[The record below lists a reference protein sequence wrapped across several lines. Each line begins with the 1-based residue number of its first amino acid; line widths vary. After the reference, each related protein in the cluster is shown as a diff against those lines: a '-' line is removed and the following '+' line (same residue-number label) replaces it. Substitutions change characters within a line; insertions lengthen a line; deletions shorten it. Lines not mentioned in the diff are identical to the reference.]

1 MLGFYYKG
9 NTEGKPVSY
18 FLLMT
23 TRTNKFDS
31 NDIQGHYDHLEKL
44 KKEELLEMY
53 GPFSDTT
60 GGAYLIKAA
69 SLDEAIKIG
78 NSDPLIQNGSS
89 TLTIKEWLLR

>member
-1 MLGFYYKG
+1 MLDFYYKE
-9 NTEGKPVSY
+9 NMEGKSVNY

-53 GPFSDTT
+53 GPFSDAT

-69 SLDEAIKIG
+69 SLDEATKIG

>member
-1 MLGFYYKG
+1 MLDFYYKE
-9 NTEGKPVSY
+9 NMEGKSVSY

-23 TRTNKFDS
+23 NRTNKFDS

-44 KKEELLEMY
+44 KKEELLVMY
-53 GPFSDTT
+53 GPFSDAT

-69 SLDEAIKIG
+69 SLDEATNIG